1 MAMKVERQQVGTVD
15 VFVPMGPLVDQD
27 GEKFC
32 KSLLARLRAA
42 NPRVVVAMQEVPYLD
57 SVSLEGLL
65 DATDELAGRAMS
77 LRLAS
82 VTPACR
88 EIFELT
94 GSSGRFRFFEDVQ
107 DAVRSF
113 L

>member
-1 MAMKVERQQVGTVD
+1 MKIERQQVGTVD
-15 VFVPMGPLVDQD
+15 VFMPVGPLVDND

-32 KSLLARLRAA
+32 KTLVGRLKAA
-42 NPRVVVAMQEVPYLD
+42 NPRVVVAMHEVPYVD

-65 DATDELAGRAMS
+65 DATESLTGRGMS
-77 LRLAS
+77 LRLAN

-88 EIFELT
+88 EILELT
-94 GSSGRFRFFEDVQ
+94 GLSGRFRFFETVQ